1 MLSAAE
7 FAKCSG
13 ISREAV
19 RVKHLRNG
27 VLDLT
32 GVSGLPFPKWQITA
46 LKVRLNVTL
55 MSHCRA
61 LAAMKSNEVSNA
73 DCRSA

>member
-27 VLDLT
+27 VLGLT

-46 LKVRLNVTL
+46 NGSLLPEL
-55 MSHCRA
+55 E
-61 LAAMKSNEVSNA
+61 LA
-73 DCRSA
+73 